1 MRKSGQWCTFLQ
13 IYYSQHLYKMC
24 FFLLSKTTF
33 SKHVFISQVQRKE
46 RKREE
51 KEGIRERRRRKGN
64 RREDKREGSPKQMPP
79 WLTTLRGTW

>member
-1 MRKSGQWCTFLQ
+1 MGSGVLFYRSTIHN
-13 IYYSQHLYKMC
+13 IYIKCKC

-64 RREDKREGSPKQMPP
+64 RREDKREGSPKQVPP
-79 WLTTLRGTW
+79 WLTTLQGTW